1 MRIFRRSGK
10 ARSSKPVTAKQ
21 QKAPRTRRAKWVRR
35 ICYTALLVMVVVLG
49 LYLKATLPEQV
60 RRRVVNELELMTGG
74 KVEIQSLAW
83 KLSKLQFDIHGLT
96 IHGRESAGQ
105 APYIHVD
112 HLFLQVRFSS
122 LFSRAIRLEYVS
134 VEHPAIHL
142 IVNPDGTTNQPGP
155 AVTHQDSTSAAQLF
169 ALAVNHFDVSNGE
182 LLLNERVMPFQFAA
196 ERVTAS
202 MAYSVADK
210 TYDGSVSLA
219 LSTPGQKVIGQKAMG
234 QKESRSK
241 NGLPLQGDLDLH
253 FLLHPTSAEIKSLS
267 IRVEHSTLV
276 ASGSVANYSRPEIH
290 LKYDTSID
298 LPRIFNPAKGS
309 GVQAGH
315 LDASG
320 TAVYLDGKY
329 ALEGNAAI
337 HDLGWRNAT
346 FHVSRVEMSSPFSL
360 TPEKI
365 LLPKLMIH
373 ALGGHAQGE
382 AQISDW
388 NAPEAGRKFAPVK
401 SRIALQVSG
410 VQVRDTIFAL
420 SSSSFPLD
428 KASLTGSMVGD
439 VNISWTGDS
448 SNLVAALKLDVNPPA
463 NPAASQV
470 PLTARL
476 QATYYR
482 NPERLDVAGLNAAT
496 RDMRLNAVGT
506 LGQKNTRLK
515 VGFNANDLRELQPVL
530 DAFSLE
536 TQVSVAVYGRASFN
550 GTIFGKLSQPSATG
564 HLDIANFD
572 TLVHSALLPG
582 AGGTTAKP
590 KSGSMLRAHWDS
602 AIADVIWTPSQLS
615 AQNGALYRGPT
626 QIGFSG
632 SVNLNRGRFD
642 SASSQIMAS
651 LRVQNTNLADIKSLT
666 GSDWPL
672 TGVLNGS
679 VRVTGTLR
687 NLNGSGRI
695 QASQLTIYSEPFR
708 SLRADISFGANQL
721 SLSHAVLLHNGSQV
735 NGSFDYNFMSQT
747 AQFDLK
753 GAGVDLAE
761 LHRWQ
766 PPRVA
771 VAGKAD
777 FHFTGGGTFAAPA
790 LSGQIDFHHLVLNGD
805 PVGDLHATVETQG
818 ADMQLQAR
826 SSFQNATF
834 FLDGAI
840 HLRESFPAQLTLRFE
855 QLNLD
860 PLIHAYYQDHLKEH
874 VTVAGHIDVNGPLSS
889 PHDLTINSNID
900 QLAADIEN
908 IKIQNDGPLRF
919 ALSSQSLRVDQF
931 HLTGPDLD
939 VSLLGNAMVGA
950 PRTLALRA
958 NGKMNLKVLQG
969 FSPGLSSS
977 GAATF
982 TIAVQGTMA
991 QPKMRGRIEVI
1002 NGALSEA
1009 DLPNGLSQINGHLVF
1024 AQDHVQIEELTAH
1037 TGGGELTLG
1046 GFIAYR
1052 NGLYFD
1058 VTASGKDVRL
1068 RYPPGI
1074 SASADARL
1082 RYTGSAQSSL
1092 LSGEV
1097 TILRFAM
1104 NPRFDFAQYLAR
1116 SKSALSSS
1124 AQNPFLDNMRL
1135 DVHVVSTPE
1144 LRVETSL
1151 AKLSGDANLRIRG
1164 TAASPGVLGRVNIAQ
1179 GDVSFNGTKYHL
1191 ERGDVTFSNP
1201 LVIQPVIDLEM
1212 SARVRDYEITIG
1224 FHGSFEHLNVTYRS
1238 DPPLP
1243 SSDIIALLAFGRTR
1257 QETVYATRQSQVD
1270 APSAVVLDQALSS
1283 ASSSRVQKIFG
1294 VGRIKIDPQAAG
1306 PENNP
1311 STRVTI
1317 EQQINNNITLT
1328 YLTNVAQSQSQQV
1341 IQVEYNINRNLSI
1354 VAVRDQN
1361 GILGFDV
1368 HFRQRKK

>member
-10 ARSSKPVTAKQ
+10 ARSSKPVTAKK

-35 ICYTALLVMVVVLG
+35 IFYTVLLVMVVVLG

-60 RRRVVNELELMTGG
+60 RRRVVDELELMTGG

-83 KLSKLQFDIHGLT
+83 KLSRLQFDIHGLT

-122 LFSRAIRLEYVS
+122 LFSRAIRLEYVN
-134 VEHPAIHL
+134 VEHPAIHF
-142 IVNPDGTTNQPGP
+142 IVNPDGTTNQPEP
-155 AVTHQDSTSAAQLF
+155 RVTQQGSTSAAQLF
-169 ALAVNHFDVSNGE
+169 ALAVGRVDVRSGE

-210 TYDGSVSLA
+210 TYDGRVSLA
-219 LSTPGQKVIGQKAMG
+219 LSTPGQKLIAQKAIG
-234 QKESRSK
+234 QKESGSK

-253 FLLHPTSAEIKSLS
+253 FLLHPATAEIKSLS

-276 ASGSVANYSRPEIH
+276 ASGSVANYVRPEIH

-298 LPRIFNPAKGS
+298 LPRIFNAAKGP

-346 FHVSRVEMSSPFSL
+346 FHVSRVEMSSPFSI

-373 ALGGHAQGE
+373 ALGGHGLGE
-382 AQISDW
+382 ARMAGW
-388 NAPEAGRKFAPVK
+388 NAPEAGRKSEPLK

-420 SSSSFPLD
+420 SSSGFPLD

-448 SNLVAALKLDVNPPA
+448 SNLVAALKLDVNPPE

-482 NPERLDVAGLNAAT
+482 NPERLEVAGVNAAT

-506 LGQKNTRLK
+506 LGQQNTRLK

-530 DAFSLE
+530 DTFSLE

-582 AGGTTAKP
+582 AATAKTP
-590 KSGSMLRAHWDS
+590 ASGMLRAHWDS

-615 AQNGALYRGPT
+615 TQNGTLYRGPA

-642 SASSQIMAS
+642 SGSSQIMAS
-651 LRVQNTNLADIKSLT
+651 LRVQNTNLADIKSLA
-666 GSDWPL
+666 GADWPL

-687 NLNGSGRI
+687 NLNGNGNI

-708 SLRADISFGANQL
+708 SLRADISFGSNAL
-721 SLSHAVLLHNGSQV
+721 SLSHAVLQHNGSLV
-735 NGSFDYNFMSQT
+735 NGSFDYNFLSQT

-753 GAGVDLAE
+753 GASLDLAE

-766 PPRVA
+766 PPRVT

-777 FHFTGGGTFAAPA
+777 FHFTGGGTLASPA

-805 PVGDLHATVETQG
+805 PVGDLNAVLDTQG
-818 ADMQLQAR
+818 VDMQLRAR
-826 SSFQNATF
+826 SSFQNAKF
-834 FLDGAI
+834 FLDGVI
-840 HLRESFPAQLTLRFE
+840 HLRDSFPARLTLRFE
-855 QLNLD
+855 HLNLD

-874 VTVAGHIDVNGPLSS
+874 VTVAGHIDVNGPLKY
-889 PHDLTINSNID
+889 PHDLTINSNIE

-908 IKIQNDGPLRF
+908 IKVQNEGPLRF

-931 HLTGPDLD
+931 HLSGPDLD
-939 VSLLGNAMVGA
+939 ISLLGNAMVGV
-950 PRTLALRA
+950 PRTLGLRA
-958 NGKMNLKVLQG
+958 NGRMNLKVLQD

-991 QPKMRGRIEVI
+991 QPQMRGRIEI
-1002 NGALSEA
+1002 ANGALSEA

-1024 AQDHVQIEELTAH
+1024 AQDRVQIEDLTAH
-1037 TGGGELTLG
+1037 TGGGELALG

-1116 SKSALSSS
+1116 SKSALTSS
-1124 AQNPFLDNMRL
+1124 AQNPFLENMRL

-1328 YLTNVAQSQSQQV
+1328 YLTNVAQSQSEQV